1 MQVPAKFLNLLF
13 KYIWHVLMTEQGGF
27 MSLGVEI
34 INYTYIWSLNK
45 FKLKIYPQDCF
56 QNHILHIWKFIP
68 FFMIVLNLSRNNK
81 HNCIV
86 FLKEMQVI

>member
-1 MQVPAKFLNLLF
+1 
-13 KYIWHVLMTEQGGF
+13 MTEQGGF

-45 FKLKIYPQDCF
+45 FKLIIYPQEF
-56 QNHILHIWKFIP
+56 VSKIIYYTWKIIP
-68 FFMIVLNLSRNNK
+68 FFMIVLNLSRNDK

-86 FLKEMQVI
+86 FLKEMRVI